1 MLPPILRKGEG
12 LAQVCALP
20 HALDQ
25 VLKSMPIVTDFQCT
39 VQFYRD
45 NFEQLHI
52 PRPRDCPH
60 CQASDMFIGHGAY
73 WRKAL
78 DRWEDYRIRVQRWRC
93 KACRRTVSILPSF
106 LLRHRHYLLAVIQ
119 DVVTARF
126 EEDASWGQIE
136 QQGTNESGDDCV
148 PSERTVRRWCASFAE
163 QAPHWLAAVQQ
174 TLAQQDATLPL
185 LDPLGEATGARS
197 PAGALL
203 HGATQLLAWAKTEW
217 AELADYG
224 LSDRLRF
231 LWHWGHAQG
240 LGRFI

>member
-78 DRWEDYRIRVQRWRC
+78 DRWEDYRIRSSAGCARRVVAPSRSCPASCCATATTYWR
-93 KACRRTVSILPSF
+93 
-106 LLRHRHYLLAVIQ
+106 
-119 DVVTARF
+119 
-126 EEDASWGQIE
+126 
-136 QQGTNESGDDCV
+136 
-148 PSERTVRRWCASFAE
+148 
-163 QAPHWLAAVQQ
+163 
-174 TLAQQDATLPL
+174 
-185 LDPLGEATGARS
+185 
-197 PAGALL
+197 
-203 HGATQLLAWAKTEW
+203 
-217 AELADYG
+217 
-224 LSDRLRF
+224 
-231 LWHWGHAQG
+231 
-240 LGRFI
+240 